1 MEGYEMKPESQLLLL
16 LSDAKDA
23 YRHTTIR
30 GRKEYYLGVISAINW
45 ALSEEW
51 DLKQWEGKE

>member
-1 MEGYEMKPESQLLLL
+1 MKPESQLLLL